1 MAGTGEKGLLLGRQL
16 TEQRAGTNAVR
27 DRGTRM
33 PQTDWEADPARDF
46 FFSLCAV
53 RGCAVVVQQPLAGD
67 VRL

>member
-1 MAGTGEKGLLLGRQL
+1 
-16 TEQRAGTNAVR
+16 
-27 DRGTRM
+27 M

-46 FFSLCAV
+46 FFSLCIAV